1 MRKTGAIYGG
11 ELSAHHYFR
20 DFSFCDSGMI
30 PWLMVWELLSEQNTT
45 LAHLVEKRQSLF
57 ISSEEINFTVSD
69 ADSTLGV
76 VKSHYSK
83 LAISMDEFDGLSLSF
98 VKWRFNLRKSNTE
111 PLVRLNVETKGDK
124 NLLAQK
130 TWEIARLIDEN

>member
-1 MRKTGAIYGG
+1 MVGLLAEIFLNKENGATIVHDSRVIWNVEDTVDNCKGQLVASRSGHAYVKAAMRKTGAIYGG

-69 ADSTLGV
+69 ADSTLGG
-76 VKSHYSK
+76 SK
-83 LAISMDEFDGLSLSF
+83 
-98 VKWRFNLRKSNTE
+98 K
-111 PLVRLNVETKGDK
+111 PLLKIGN
-124 NLLAQK
+124 
-130 TWEIARLIDEN
+130 